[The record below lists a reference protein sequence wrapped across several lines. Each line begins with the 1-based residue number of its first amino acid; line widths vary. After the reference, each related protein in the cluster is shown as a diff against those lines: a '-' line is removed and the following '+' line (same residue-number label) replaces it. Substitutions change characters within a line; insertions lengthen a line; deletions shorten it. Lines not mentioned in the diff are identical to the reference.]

1 MLLAQS
7 LLLAAL
13 LSQAGEPA
21 YQGAKMVKF
30 DAGEFIMGCTPV
42 TDRKCQADEQPV
54 RKVTLAAF
62 EIDSR
67 EVTVGEYAMCVGA
80 GKCTKPL
87 LKADNK
93 HCNYGE
99 PDRTDNPANC
109 VSWVQAV
116 EYCTFAGKR
125 LPTEAEWER
134 AARGTDGRDFPWGK
148 DPADCQHA
156 VIHASPDGKSPKAEG
171 CGLVSTWPSCQKVK
185 GNTPEGVCDMLGN
198 VWEWVADWYAA
209 DYYAAAPSANPA
221 GPAAGTERVLKG
233 GAFTSE
239 MEETFRASVRLHFT
253 PDTALGNFGFRCARS
268 VP

>member
-7 LLLAAL
+7 LLLVMV
-13 LSQAGEPA
+13 LSQGGEPA
-21 YQGAKMVKF
+21 YQGPRMVKF

-62 EIDSR
+62 EIDQR
-67 EVTVGEYAMCVGA
+67 EVTVGEFAMCVGA

-87 LKADNK
+87 VKADNK

-99 PDRTDNPANC
+99 PDRTDNPVNC
-109 VSWVQAV
+109 VSWVQAN
-116 EYCTFAGKR
+116 EYCVFVGKR

-134 AARGTDGRDFPWGK
+134 AARGTDGRDYPWGK
-148 DPADCQHA
+148 EPPDCTRA
-156 VIHASPDGKSPKAEG
+156 VISTGKTAENPGEG
-171 CGLVSTWPSCQKVK
+171 CGQNATWPTCKKSG
-185 GNTPEGVCDMLGN
+185 GNTPEGLCDMLGN
-198 VWEWVADWYAA
+198 VWEWVADWYAP
-209 DYYAAAPSANPA
+209 DYYAGAPATNPA
-221 GPAAGTERVLKG
+221 GPATGTERVLKG

-239 MEETFRASVRLHFT
+239 MAETFRASVRLHFA
-253 PDTALGNFGFRCARS
+253 PETALGNFGFRCARS